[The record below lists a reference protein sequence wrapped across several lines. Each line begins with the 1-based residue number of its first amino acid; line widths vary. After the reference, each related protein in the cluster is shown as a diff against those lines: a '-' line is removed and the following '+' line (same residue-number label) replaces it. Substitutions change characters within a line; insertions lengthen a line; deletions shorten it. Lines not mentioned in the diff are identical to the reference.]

1 MLICYIPDDSACV
14 LYDGPHNYLY
24 LLFAFFFILKR
35 TPDEGH
41 PASSHTLYQKFIS
54 LLSSLGPLFQPAN
67 LRGVLLI
74 DGMEL

>member
-1 MLICYIPDDSACV
+1 MILP
-14 LYDGPHNYLY
+14 
-24 LLFAFFFILKR
+24 AFYTTDRIFVPTLRILFFILKR

-41 PASSHTLYQKFIS
+41 PASSHTLCQKFVS

-74 DGMEL
+74 DGMELIFSEI